1 MISPIDKH
9 EPLMENKLKSSR
21 KNNYEYQELFD
32 FLKTYHSNNNEIL
45 ISIIL
50 PLFNEEKTIN
60 NILLGLP
67 QDEKIE
73 IIVIDDKSTDN
84 SLTELE
90 KIKKVKKFKLIKHN
104 QNKGYGAA
112 IITGMKHARGKV
124 IVTMDSDGQHSPDD
138 ILHLVMPIF
147 ENKVDNS
154 IGSRYLGSCYYRL
167 PLSTRFGEVLI
178 EKLVQT
184 WFGIKIVNNQNG
196 FRAYNRKML
205 HIFDNIRFLGYA
217 FCTEQIIKAKLNGYR
232 IKEYPI
238 KVYNRE
244 YGSSKVVLWK
254 LALDIFSCLLI
265 YYYKKIRYNVFKK
278 NANLNDIFF
287 GKS

>member
-1 MISPIDKH
+1 MDKNIKPH
-9 EPLMENKLKSSR
+9 R
-21 KNNYEYQELFD
+21 KNNYEHQELYD
-32 FLKTYHSNNNEIL
+32 FLKKYSSNRNEIL

-50 PLFNEEKTIN
+50 PLYNEEKTIKS
-60 NILLGLP
+60 ILLGLP
-67 QDEKIE
+67 QDNSIE
-73 IIVIDDKSTDN
+73 IIVIDDSSTDN
-84 SLTELE
+84 SIAELE
-90 KIKKVKKFKLIKHN
+90 NIKTLKKFKLIKHKK
-104 QNKGYGAA
+104 NKGYGAA
-112 IITGMKHARGKV
+112 IITGLKHSQGKV

-138 ILHLVMPIF
+138 ILRLVRPIL
-147 ENKVDNS
+147 EDNVDNS
-154 IGSRYLGSCYYRL
+154 IGSRYLGSYYYKL

-184 WFGIKIVNNQNG
+184 SFGIKIVNNQNG

-205 HIFDNIRFLGYA
+205 HIFDHIRFLGYA

-244 YGSSKVVLWK
+244 YGSSKIVLWK

-278 NANLNDIFF
+278 NANLNSVF
-287 GKS
+287 S